1 VTFIKIR
8 SHRRKFSNSDSAEQK
23 IKLNGLLIISVNIQQ
38 KKQGHILS
46 KQEMYNESVK
56 PF

>member
-46 KQEMYNESVK
+46 KQEMYNESVT
-56 PF
+56 